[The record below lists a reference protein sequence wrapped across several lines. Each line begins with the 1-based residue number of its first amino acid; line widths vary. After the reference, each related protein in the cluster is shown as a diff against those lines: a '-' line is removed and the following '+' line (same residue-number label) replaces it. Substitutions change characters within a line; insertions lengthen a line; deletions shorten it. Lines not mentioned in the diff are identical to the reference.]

1 MAICGILKTDISDH
15 FAVFSLINTNLDQKN
30 IKNIIIKK
38 DINKH
43 SMKYF
48 KTFLIVLTET
58 CKHKP
63 CENDST
69 NMFLERFTKSYDQS
83 FPE

>member
-1 MAICGILKTDISDH
+1 
-15 FAVFSLINTNLDQKN
+15 
-30 IKNIIIKK
+30 
-38 DINKH
+38 
-43 SMKYF
+43 MKYF